1 MSQDTHQA
9 KVVSLGLL
17 FSLLAFGLAVQAEPP
32 GTAPQPYQPP
42 APVAPPVELPAAPVA
57 AEPAAAPEAIGTEA
71 PAITEQS
78 EQQGAPA
85 DGGAAPDAQPE
96 APGIVAPG
104 TEAPAVTEQP
114 EQQGAPAEDGGAV
127 PDAHGEPVDADAV
140 VETPS
145 EPEEQPEQDSLPLDD
160 LRTFAEVFGRI
171 KSDYVEDVDDRELL
185 ASAIRGML
193 GGLDPHSSYLDT
205 EAYRELRVG
214 TTGEFGGLGIEV
226 GMDDGFVKVIA
237 PIDDTPAQ
245 RAGMQAGDLI
255 VRIDGKPVKGLS
267 LSEAVTMMRGKPGS
281 EIELT
286 VVREGDGNPLKI
298 TIVRDVIKVASVKS
312 RTLEPGYGYLRVSN
326 FQARTTEDLLKAVA
340 NLKAENKDGLKGVV
354 LDLRNNP
361 GGVLNSAVGV
371 SDAFLEEGLIVY
383 TMGRDEDAKL
393 EFKAGPDDV
402 LDGAPLAVLVNSGS
416 ASASEIVA
424 GALQDQRRAVIMG
437 EKTFGKGSVQTIV
450 PIDERTAL
458 KLTTARYYTPSGRSI
473 QALGIE
479 PDIELLR
486 GKVAVDDDPGV
497 APLKEAD
504 LMRHLDDPDDPD
516 AAGDEA
522 SAEDLPL
529 AAEDYQLGEALNVLK
544 GLSLFRG
551 TAARQD

>member
-1 MSQDTHQA
+1 MRPEPPMSQATHQA
-9 KVVSLGLL
+9 KVASLGLL

-32 GTAPQPYQPP
+32 GTATQPYQPP
-42 APVAPPVELPAAPVA
+42 APVAPPVELPAAT
-57 AEPAAAPEAIGTEA
+57 EPAAAPEAPGTVA
-71 PAITEQS
+71 PAVTEQS

-85 DGGAAPDAQPE
+85 EDGGGAPDAQPE
-96 APGIVAPG
+96 APG

-114 EQQGAPAEDGGAV
+114 EQQGAPAEDGGGA
-127 PDAHGEPVDADAV
+127 PDAQEDPVDADAV
-140 VETPS
+140 AETPS
-145 EPEEQPEQDSLPLDD
+145 EREEQPEQDSLPLDD

-205 EAYRELRVG
+205 DAYRELRVG

-286 VVREGDGNPLKI
+286 VVREDEGNPLKI

-312 RTLEPGYGYLRVSN
+312 RTLEPGYGYVRVSN

-340 NLKAENKDGLKGVV
+340 DLKAENKAGLKGVV

-486 GKVAVDDDPGV
+486 GKVAVDADPGV
-497 APLKEAD
+497 APLKPP
-504 LMRHLDDPDDPD
+504 R
-516 AAGDEA
+516 
-522 SAEDLPL
+522 
-529 AAEDYQLGEALNVLK
+529 
-544 GLSLFRG
+544 
-551 TAARQD
+551 